1 MAYHLGDEAFAG
13 SATSV
18 ALVADGRDNSCKLK
32 WKKVTCY
39 RCQKKG
45 HLASECL
52 AVKPVAKK
60 AEASAAVAITS
71 PTDDSGF
78 AWSLSA
84 TDVPGLSRDCFYSD
98 SGGTLHICTH
108 TDWFTDLSPKVVKL
122 QV

>member
-1 MAYHLGDEAFAG
+1 MP
-13 SATSV
+13 
-18 ALVADGRDNSCKLK
+18 
-32 WKKVTCY
+32 
-39 RCQKKG
+39 
-45 HLASECL
+45 SECL
-52 AVKPVAKK
+52 AVKPVSK
-60 AEASAAVAITS
+60 EPGASAAVVINS

-122 QV
+122 LVQVMLQLTLKILEPSSTEMELS